1 MENNRKTS
9 GNHRRKKG
17 SRNHGIAMYPTLAV
31 RWIKKNKAMSAA
43 LAVLLIVVAGTGV
56 LVGWGMGR
64 GKAQKDAGETQAS
77 AETIPERP
85 EKSRI
90 ARCLLCWKMNIRRSM
105 I

>member
-1 MENNRKTS
+1 
-9 GNHRRKKG
+9 
-17 SRNHGIAMYPTLAV
+17 MYPTLAV

-77 AETIPERP
+77 AETIPE
-85 EKSRI
+85 KSRR
-90 ARCLLCWKMNIRRSM
+90 ARCPLCWKMNIRRSM